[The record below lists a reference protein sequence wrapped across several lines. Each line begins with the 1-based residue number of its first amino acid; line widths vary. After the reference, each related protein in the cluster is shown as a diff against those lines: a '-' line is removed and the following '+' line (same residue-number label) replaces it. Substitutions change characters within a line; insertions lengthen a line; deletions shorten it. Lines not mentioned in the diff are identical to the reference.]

1 MRPDAAA
8 AAGLFP
14 FDLGKYRVEA
24 GVGEQDLA
32 RGLGLRALCFRA
44 GEGCFR
50 AGEGDD
56 RDDFDPAALHVALSE
71 RAGGRVVAG
80 YRLILAPADQIE
92 QGYAAQFY
100 DLSRLA
106 GFAQPTLELGRFAL
120 HPEAKDPDILRL
132 AWAALTRIV
141 DACDIGLLF
150 GCSSFAGTAAE
161 PHLEALRWLAAHH
174 KPPPRWSPQRRS
186 AQALDLA
193 AIEGAMPNQQEALRA
208 MPPLLRSYLGMGGWV
223 SDHAVV
229 DPDLNTLHVFT
240 AVEIA
245 RIPPAR
251 ARALREIARL
261 LPPAGD

>member
-1 MRPDAAA
+1 MRPEAAA
-8 AAGLFP
+8 AARLFP
-14 FDLGKYRVEA
+14 FEFGKYRVEA

-44 GEGCFR
+44 GEG
-50 AGEGDD
+50 DD
-56 RDDFDPAALHVALSE
+56 RDDFDPRALHFTLSD
-71 RAGGRVVAG
+71 RAGGRVVV
-80 YRLILAPADQIE
+80 
-92 QGYAAQFY
+92 
-100 DLSRLA
+100 
-106 GFAQPTLELGRFAL
+106 GRFAL
-120 HPEAKDPDILRL
+120 HPKAQDPDILRL
-132 AWAALTRIV
+132 CWAALTRIV

-150 GCSSFAGTAAE
+150 GCSSFAGTAPE
-161 PHLEALRWLAAHH
+161 PHLDALRWLAGHH
-174 KPPPRWSPQRRS
+174 MPPPLWAPQRRG
-186 AQALDLA
+186 ALAIELA
-193 AIEGAMPNQQEALRA
+193 AIQGAMPSQHLAMRA
-208 MPPLLRSYLGMGGWV
+208 MPPLLRTYLGMGGWV

>member
-1 MRPDAAA
+1 MRPEAAA
-8 AAGLFP
+8 AARLFP
-14 FDLGKYRVEA
+14 FEFGKYRVEA

-44 GEGCFR
+44 GEG
-50 AGEGDD
+50 DD
-56 RDDFDPAALHVALSE
+56 RDDFDPRALHVTLSE
-71 RAGGRVVAG
+71 MAGGRVVAG

-92 QGYAAQFY
+92 QSYAAQFY
-100 DLSRLA
+100 NLSRLA

-120 HPEAKDPDILRL
+120 HPKAQDPDILRL
-132 AWAALTRIV
+132 CWAALTRIV

-150 GCSSFAGTAAE
+150 GCSSFAGTAPE
-161 PHLEALRWLAAHH
+161 PHLDALRWLAGHH
-174 KPPPRWSPQRRS
+174 MPPPLWAPQRRG
-186 AQALDLA
+186 ALAIELA
-193 AIEGAMPNQQEALRA
+193 AIQGAMPSQHLAMRA
-208 MPPLLRSYLGMGGWV
+208 MPPLLRTYLGMGGWV